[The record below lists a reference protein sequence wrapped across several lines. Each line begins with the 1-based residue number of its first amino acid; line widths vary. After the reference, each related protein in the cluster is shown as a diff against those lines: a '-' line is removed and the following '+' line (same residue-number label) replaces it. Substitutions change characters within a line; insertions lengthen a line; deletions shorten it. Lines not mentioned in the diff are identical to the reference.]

1 MRNSQW
7 FNIFFLFVLIIS
19 FVLFFHLKKEHNI
32 RLRNGF
38 YKIEAKV
45 IKPKKILIIKPKSLK
60 GKILDINISLPTKAY
75 IRGFVKVK
83 DNTVK
88 TSYDFLEIAKDD
100 THVKSLKDIL
110 KHRFEKTTK
119 NDWSKDIGLALLF
132 GEGTKALPEDL
143 LTVFSINSLVFLL
156 IMSGIH
162 IDIIFKNLS
171 KFIFGEY
178 NEFFA
183 FLILLLYVIIFMEH
197 GAPIVRAVSYLGI
210 GVLLKYF
217 YRYISSFRL
226 FFISL
231 GITLLVNISFYKN
244 IGFWLS
250 AIITFYIILYLKDL
264 KNSDGFLG
272 KIFLSME
279 LSLVSIVSSMPIIS
293 KLGPISI
300 LAVFVVPFLLVIVEI
315 YLIFGLLNII
325 TLFSLYIFYKPLN
338 LIAYY
343 LGDIVYKLNLYPMY
357 FKIPIIAGVTFDI
370 CIFLFLLLLKDRVLK
385 IFSLL
390 MMFFISYMLWGL

>member
-75 IRGFVKVK
+75 IKGFVKVK

-88 TSYDFLEIAKDD
+88 TSYDFLEIAKDEKDD

-143 LTVFSINSLVFLL
+143 LTVFSINSLVLDRK
-156 IMSGIH
+156 S
-162 IDIIFKNLS
+162 
-171 KFIFGEY
+171 
-178 NEFFA
+178 
-183 FLILLLYVIIFMEH
+183 
-197 GAPIVRAVSYLGI
+197 
-210 GVLLKYF
+210 
-217 YRYISSFRL
+217 
-226 FFISL
+226 
-231 GITLLVNISFYKN
+231 
-244 IGFWLS
+244 
-250 AIITFYIILYLKDL
+250 
-264 KNSDGFLG
+264 
-272 KIFLSME
+272 
-279 LSLVSIVSSMPIIS
+279 
-293 KLGPISI
+293 
-300 LAVFVVPFLLVIVEI
+300 VV
-315 YLIFGLLNII
+315 
-325 TLFSLYIFYKPLN
+325 
-338 LIAYY
+338 
-343 LGDIVYKLNLYPMY
+343 
-357 FKIPIIAGVTFDI
+357 
-370 CIFLFLLLLKDRVLK
+370 
-385 IFSLL
+385 
-390 MMFFISYMLWGL
+390 